1 MFCGVGGED
10 MLQWKNARLA
20 AVLVTIVSLSVAL
33 GNWGWELFNW
43 GW

>member
-1 MFCGVGGED
+1 

-20 AVLVTIVSLSVAL
+20 VVLVTLVSLAATL
-33 GNWGWELFNW
+33 GNWGWQLFTW

>member
-1 MFCGVGGED
+1 

-20 AVLVTIVSLSVAL
+20 AVLATIVSLSLAT
-33 GNWGWELFNW
+33 GDWGWELFNW

>member
-1 MFCGVGGED
+1 

-20 AVLVTIVSLSVAL
+20 AVLVTIVSLAVAL
-33 GNWGWELFNW
+33 GNWGWECFNW

>member
-1 MFCGVGGED
+1 

-20 AVLVTIVSLSVAL
+20 AVLVTIVSLSVTL
-33 GNWGWELFNW
+33 GNWGWELFTW

>member
-1 MFCGVGGED
+1 

-20 AVLVTIVSLSVAL
+20 AVLVTIVSLSLAL
-33 GNWGWELFNW
+33 GNWGWELFTW